1 MQANFPVK
9 RETEG
14 IEECLSTFWFTCL
27 NKDFLDKMGG
37 ESKKK
42 KKRFKEIIGSQNQYQ
57 EINME

>member
-14 IEECLSTFWFTCL
+14 IEECLLTFWFTCL

-42 KKRFKEIIGSQNQYQ
+42 KKKIQGDNWQSKSVPRD
-57 EINME
+57 